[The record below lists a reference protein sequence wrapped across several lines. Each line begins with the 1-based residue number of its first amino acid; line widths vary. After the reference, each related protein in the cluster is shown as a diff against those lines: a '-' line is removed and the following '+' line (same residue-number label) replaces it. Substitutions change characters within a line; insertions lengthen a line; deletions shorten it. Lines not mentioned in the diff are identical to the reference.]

1 MYSCLVSTYMNI
13 KLCGNWLFETMTMR
27 TKPITDLDQEYNSG
41 DNIFFVQKMER

>member
-13 KLCGNWLFETMTMR
+13 KFCGSWLVETMAMR
-27 TKPITDLDQEYNSG
+27 TKPITDLDQEYNGS